1 MCVSL
6 KRAIHTQSL
15 CRAAYS
21 ESFLPRNEKT
31 TVAIPTWHNHA
42 LPGGENSH
50 FTHVSPY
57 NFEFALEISLMM
69 NAPDPRNGDR
79 AGSPARKRSE
89 KNIKA
94 ANKTSLDWLKGKS
107 TGNYGFY
114 HQI

>member
-1 MCVSL
+1 MLLMGKSTINTVVQLIPNHSY
-6 KRAIHTQSL
+6 R
-15 CRAAYS
+15 
-21 ESFLPRNEKT
+21 EKT

-42 LPGGENSH
+42 LPGRENSH